1 MKMHF
6 GMYFTKKHHLGDIQ
20 VLRTKMV
27 VGWRWS
33 GVGWGGVYG
42 SAQISVTKVY
52 GANVRGMGAVNFPEK
67 CVKIT
72 LERLL

>member
-1 MKMHF
+1 M
-6 GMYFTKKHHLGDIQ
+6 
-20 VLRTKMV
+20 LRTKMV
-27 VGWRWS
+27 VGVEVEWG

-42 SAQISVTKVY
+42 SAQISVTKVF

-67 CVKIT
+67 CVRIT